1 MSDKEKDIQAAVLHL
16 AELAKK
22 EEDEDQG
29 VNYADL
35 YRQQTGRDLYTDKPV
50 VH

>member
-1 MSDKEKDIQAAVLHL
+1 MSDKEKDTLAAVLHL

-22 EEDEDQG
+22 EEEDQG
-29 VNYADL
+29 VDYADL
-35 YRQQTGRDLYTDKPV
+35 YRVQTGRDLSTDKPV